1 MGQRYEGTI
10 IVQTPD
16 QYSPT
21 GDYTLIY
28 QHEGATEEQV
38 LEGYTAFNSDGKL
51 LQGIAQMGGQ
61 GGEDN
66 PILGNSEAEMN
77 ALLTVENIGKFAKY
91 AGPEISRRPVANGLV
106 TDEMANIVFDQ
117 TISEDDMMAIYAMN
131 DADKHFTFTS
141 NGGTDVYSIKFE
153 QLTLKGGVAK
163 VLDLYKGDVLEYV
176 LYSDVQGAN
185 DEGLT
190 VAKGWNRKAV
200 NADGKLIVFSYN
212 KTWPI
217 TAYDFEADA
226 DALIKLEPYGSTES
240 YEIVQGEGEIY
251 FEERYFLE
259 PLAGSDKA
267 QLTADEVPVGK
278 WFYDWTGTLNQGT
291 KTE

>member
-38 LEGYTAFNSDGKL
+38 LEGYTAFDADGKL
-51 LQGIAQMGGQ
+51 LQGKAQAGGQ

-66 PILGNSEAEMN
+66 PILCETEEDMI
-77 ALLTVENIGKFAKY
+77 ALLTAENIGKFAKY

-117 TISEDDMMAIYAMN
+117 TVSEDDMMAIYAMN
-131 DADKHFTFTS
+131 DADKNFTFTV
-141 NGGTDVYSIKFE
+141 NGGADTYSIKFE
-153 QLTLKGGVAK
+153 QLELQGGTAK
-163 VLDLYKGDVLEYV
+163 VLDLYKGDALEYV

-185 DEGLT
+185 DNGLV
-190 VAKGWNRKAV
+190 VAKGWNRKVV
-200 NADGKLIVFSYN
+200 NEDGKLIVFSYN
-212 KTWPI
+212 NTWPI

-226 DALIKLEPYGSTES
+226 DALIKLEPYGGTES

-259 PLAGSDKA
+259 PLTGDDKP

-291 KTE
+291 KQE

>member
-16 QYSPT
+16 QHSPT
-21 GDYTLIY
+21 GGYTLIY
-28 QHEGATEEQV
+28 QHEGATENQV
-38 LEGYTAFNSDGKL
+38 LEGYTAFNADGEL
-51 LQGIAQMGGQ
+51 LQGKVQMKQSGI
-61 GGEDN
+61 DN
-66 PILGNSEAEMN
+66 PILCETEEDMN
-77 ALLTVENIGKFAKY
+77 ALLTAENVGKFAKY
-91 AGPEISRRPVANGLV
+91 AGPEISRRPVANGFV
-106 TDEMANIVFDQ
+106 TDEMANIVFEQ
-117 TISEDDMMAIYAMN
+117 TISEEDMMTIYAMN

-141 NGGTDVYSIKFE
+141 NGGANIYSIKFE
-153 QLTLKGGVAK
+153 QLTLKDGVAK

-176 LYSDVQGAN
+176 LYSDVQGENEA
-185 DEGLT
+185 GL
-190 VAKGWNRKAV
+190 VIVKGWNRKVV
-200 NADGKLIVFSYN
+200 NEDGKLIVFSYN
-212 KTWPI
+212 NTWPI

-226 DALIKLEPYGSTES
+226 DALIKLEPYGGTES

-259 PLAGSDKA
+259 PLTGDDKP
-267 QLTADEVPVGK
+267 QLTADEVPVGR

>member
-38 LEGYTAFNSDGKL
+38 LEGYTAFDADGKL
-51 LQGIAQMGGQ
+51 LQGKAQAGGQ

-66 PILGNSEAEMN
+66 PILCETEEDMI
-77 ALLTVENIGKFAKY
+77 ALLTAENVGKFAKY

-117 TISEDDMMAIYAMN
+117 TVSEDDMMAIYATN
-131 DADKHFTFTS
+131 DADKNFTFTV
-141 NGGTDVYSIKFE
+141 NGGADVYSIKFE
-153 QLTLKGGVAK
+153 QLALQGGTAK
-163 VLDLYKGDVLEYV
+163 VLSLYKGDALEYV
-176 LYSDVQGAN
+176 LYSDAQGATG
-185 DEGLT
+185 DGLE
-190 VAKGWNRKAV
+190 VAKGWNRKVV
-200 NADGKLIVFSYN
+200 NEDGKLIVFSYN
-212 KTWPI
+212 NTWPI
-217 TAYDFEADA
+217 TAYDFEEDA
-226 DALIKLEPYGSTES
+226 DALIKLEPYGGTES

-259 PLAGSDKA
+259 PLTGDDKP

>member
-16 QYSPT
+16 QHSPT
-21 GDYTLIY
+21 GGYTLIY
-28 QHEGATEEQV
+28 QHEGATENQV
-38 LEGYTAFNSDGKL
+38 LEGYTAFNADGEL
-51 LQGIAQMGGQ
+51 LQGKVQMKQSGI
-61 GGEDN
+61 DN
-66 PILGNSEAEMN
+66 PILCETEEDMN
-77 ALLTVENIGKFAKY
+77 ALLTAENVGKFAKY
-91 AGPEISRRPVANGLV
+91 AGPEISRRPVANGFV
-106 TDEMANIVFDQ
+106 TDEMANIVFEQ
-117 TISEDDMMAIYAMN
+117 TISEEDMMNIYAMN

-141 NGGTDVYSIKFE
+141 NGGANIYSIKFE
-153 QLTLKGGVAK
+153 QLTLKDGVAK

-176 LYSDVQGAN
+176 LYSDVQGENEA
-185 DEGLT
+185 GL
-190 VAKGWNRKAV
+190 VIVKGWNRKVV
-200 NADGKLIVFSYN
+200 NEDGKLIVFSYN
-212 KTWPI
+212 NTWPI

-226 DALIKLEPYGSTES
+226 DALIKLEPYGGTES

-259 PLAGSDKA
+259 PLTGDDKP
-267 QLTADEVPVGK
+267 QLTADEVPVGR